1 MPIAEPYRP
10 GLAVERIDALIAGL
24 RRIHPELPLRLAE
37 PHDVSRSRERD
48 LIQHIIQLDLIQQE
62 RIKELEL
69 TRQHQRLRIDEL
81 ETELR
86 EARQELDR
94 RAPPLEQ
101 AAKKRRIVAAED
113 PYWENIRME
122 MERLAAEEGQLLAE
136 RAEDEQRARCNASGE
151 SDDNRFKAATQEDGS
166 RSNGAVEPIADRLP
180 RSAAAASQ
188 VVT

>member
-24 RRIHPELPLRLAE
+24 RRIHPELSLRLAE
-37 PHDVSRSRERD
+37 PHDVSRSKEHD
-48 LIQHIIQLDLIQQE
+48 LVQHIIQLDLIQRE

-94 RAPPLEQ
+94 RAAPLEQ

-136 RAEDEQRARCNASGE
+136 RAEDEQ
-151 SDDNRFKAATQEDGS
+151 DG
-166 RSNGAVEPIADRLP
+166 SNGAVEPIADRLP

-188 VVT
+188 LVT